1 MKFKLS
7 LFAAGFF
14 LIFVSFAFAAQKTS
28 SEKFITRKQFAKLI
42 QFDSELKRPKDRI
55 SLAEAAVLLTK
66 SFSLEIPHIETQP
79 TDPWYKPYLLALEEQ
94 NAIPIS
100 FWIASDSVTFGEA
113 KEMLDRLAN
122 KISDRPSMTYDIL
135 SSQRIPYRSEEFLRL
150 HGDFSKPLSGPIL
163 TSKIIRLFQE
173 PGTYNIF
180 DNDDPEAPTNYCH
193 EFYTYSGKIGS
204 VTTVVGQGVTTVT
217 IEALSTDYCVF
228 PYEDMEPGE
237 CPEDA
242 LYNDDPRCNIG
253 KAREYK
259 ITLEKRGKK
268 LFVKGAE
275 SSRIRITR
283 APLEAICKEWA
294 AVCPGFYYPT
304 KTETVGEVSVTTL
317 PDGSEWNVYRTA
329 WKPIFADLRGVNYMA
344 FEKTLSD
351 GAIWKKIHYGPEHN
365 RDAWGHG
372 KASYEDCIID
382 PVSSPIASGIT
393 FDFCMKREGNFF
405 FVASKKELG
414 DKATFWIDENFRR

>member
-1 MKFKLS
+1 MKYKLL
-7 LFAAGFF
+7 LFVAGFF
-14 LIFVSFAFAAQKTS
+14 LIFAPFASGAKKNS
-28 SEKFITRKQFAKLI
+28 YKSPEKFITRGQFAKLVQYKSSI
-42 QFDSELKRPKDRI
+42 NRPKDRI
-55 SLAEAAVLLTK
+55 GLAEAAVLLAK
-66 SFSLEIPHIETQP
+66 SFSLGTAHIETQS

-100 FWIASDSVTFGEA
+100 FWTASDSVTWGEA
-113 KEMLDRLAN
+113 QEMLDRLAN
-122 KISDRPSMTYDIL
+122 EISDRPSMTYDIL

-150 HGDFSKPLSGPIL
+150 HGDFSKPLSGSIL

-180 DNDDPEAPTNYCH
+180 DNDDPEAATNYCH

-204 VTTVVGQGVTTVT
+204 VTTVSGPGVTTVT
-217 IEALSTDYCVF
+217 VEALSTDYCVS
-228 PYEDMEPGE
+228 GE
-237 CPEDA
+237 
-242 LYNDDPRCNIG
+242 
-253 KAREYK
+253 ARPYK
-259 ITLEKRGKK
+259 ITFEKRGKK

-275 SSRIRITR
+275 SSRIRIAR
-283 APLEAICKEWA
+283 APEEAICKEWA
-294 AVCPGFYYPT
+294 PVCPGFYYPT

-317 PDGSEWNVYRTA
+317 PDGSQWNVYRTA

-372 KASYEDCIID
+372 KASYEDCMADPID
-382 PVSSPIASGIT
+382 SPVVSGVT